1 MHIEPKSLTFGL
13 SVGLGL
19 PLLYTIIKGMVGE
32 GKEKNLQH
40 KIVVG
45 IEIGVNNYVVGIGEP
60 IFNNK
65 GEITD
70 FNIIKRKNGTT
81 DQNP

>member
-1 MHIEPKSLTFGL
+1 MNLEPKSLTLGL

-19 PLLYTIIKGMVGE
+19 PLLYTILRGIAGE
-32 GKEKNLQH
+32 GRDKKLH
-40 KIVVG
+40 RKIVVG

-60 IFNNK
+60 ILNNK

-70 FNIIKRKNGTT
+70 FNITKRKNGTT

>member
-19 PLLYTIIKGMVGE
+19 PLLYSLLRGMAGE
-32 GKEKNLQH
+32 GKDKKFAH
-40 KIVVG
+40 KMVVG
-45 IEIGVNNYVVGIGEP
+45 IEIAVNNYVVGIGEP
-60 IFNNK
+60 ILNNK

-70 FNIIKRKNGTT
+70 FNITKRKNGIT
-81 DQNP
+81 DPNP